1 MRKRGEWRG
10 REERR
15 GGGEVRESEG
25 CDEKENEGWIDR
37 RRM

>member
-1 MRKRGEWRG
+1 MIKRGEWRG

-25 CDEKENEGWIDR
+25 CSEKDNEGGKDR